1 MTDSTDETVNSA
13 TSTTSRPR
21 AARNSGA
28 EITTPIIISLGKK
41 KNKAIKQLKRG
52 RGGAMD
58 EIMDVVAQ
66 VQENL
71 GDQVAGKIIVPVVVI
86 YRKKQRRGRSLFA
99 L

>member
-1 MTDSTDETVNSA
+1 MADSTEETVNSA
-13 TSTTSRPR
+13 TSTASRPR
-21 AARNSGA
+21 VARNSGP

-41 KNKAIKQLKRG
+41 KKKAINQLKRG
-52 RGGAMD
+52 KGGAMD
-58 EIMDVVAQ
+58 EVMDVVEQ
-66 VQENL
+66 VKENL